1 MKQIVIIHGGDS
13 YDSHTDY
20 LTNLKNTELDYDRLK
35 PSRRWRDKIIDS
47 FNDADILLPT
57 MPNSANAQYDEWQI
71 WFEKII
77 PFFEDDVR
85 LIGHSLGAMFLA
97 KYLHGQ
103 PLSRPVKQL
112 ILLAGGYD
120 DANEGYGSFLI
131 KSAKGLERS
140 AQQIHLFHSQDDPV
154 VPFYELD
161 KFRYDLPQATVHVFN
176 DRGHFL
182 DEDFPELIEL
192 LKQK

>member
-13 YDSHTDY
+13 YDSHADY
-20 LTNLKNTELDYDRLK
+20 LTNLKNTELYYDRLK

-57 MPNSANAQYDEWQI
+57 MPNSANAQYEEWQI

-77 PFFEDDVR
+77 PFFENDVR

-97 KYLHGQ
+97 KYLHNQ
-103 PLSRPVKQL
+103 PLSRPAKQL

-120 DANEGYGSFLI
+120 DANEGYGSFRI

-140 AQQIHLFHSQDDPV
+140 AQHIHLFHSQDDPV

-161 KFRYDLPQATVHVFN
+161 KFRSDLPQATVHVFD